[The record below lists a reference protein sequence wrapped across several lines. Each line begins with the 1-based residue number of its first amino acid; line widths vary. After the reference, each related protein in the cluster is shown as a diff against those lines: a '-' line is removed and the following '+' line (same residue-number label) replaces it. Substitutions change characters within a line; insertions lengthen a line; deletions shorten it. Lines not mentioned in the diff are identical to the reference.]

1 MILGRPKSS
10 IRRFWLDEK
19 KKANSMCLNIK
30 KFTPFSKGS
39 RIKLSEELSN
49 CMKGFINIHDR
60 DSECFG

>member
-1 MILGRPKSS
+1 
-10 IRRFWLDEK
+10 
-19 KKANSMCLNIK
+19 MCLNIK